1 MKLLNIVEI
10 LGTMAFAFSGALSA
24 MRKRLDVFGVLILTF
39 ITAIGGGTIRDLL
52 IGSLP
57 VAWILDIDIIVTIS
71 ITYLISLF
79 FLKYLLKF
87 SKTIFWF
94 DTVGLAVF
102 CVIAMDKALSFHL
115 HLRDVLLNEIPYVF
129 RKDIYAS
136 ACIAGGI
143 VFFASLYLG
152 VEKDIAS
159 WIAGISIF
167 LIRVFATYFSWRLP
181 LIYVKGLDNDR

>member
-57 VAWILDIDIIVTIS
+57 VAWILDIEIIVTIS

-79 FLKYLLKF
+79 F
-87 SKTIFWF
+87 
-94 DTVGLAVF
+94 
-102 CVIAMDKALSFHL
+102 
-115 HLRDVLLNEIPYVF
+115 
-129 RKDIYAS
+129 
-136 ACIAGGI
+136 
-143 VFFASLYLG
+143 
-152 VEKDIAS
+152 
-159 WIAGISIF
+159 
-167 LIRVFATYFSWRLP
+167 
-181 LIYVKGLDNDR
+181 